1 MLAQS
6 EEWLEKG
13 EAGRSKCLLNSEEED
28 KALVLREL

>member
-13 EAGRSKCLLNSEEED
+13 EASRSKCLLNSEEED